1 MKLLLVHG
9 SETLDIE
16 GKDENDNDVFYTTT
30 IASLIVDD
38 LKNDGLLFR
47 DPIHKKIF
55 DAFDRGLD
63 TGNLPTA
70 QNFTSSEDQDVAV
83 LAADLL
89 STQYKLDD
97 WKRHRI
103 VVKTEED
110 VLKKT
115 VLMSIL
121 RFKDMVIEDRR
132 AAIVKELQSCTDPD
146 DQLILLQ
153 KKKKLDEI
161 RTRINRD
168 LGIVITK

>member
-1 MKLLLVHG
+1 MAG
-9 SETLDIE
+9 PSP
-16 GKDENDNDVFYTTT
+16 TT
-30 IASLIVDD
+30 IASAIVDD

-47 DPIHKKIF
+47 DPTHKKIF

-63 TGNLPTA
+63 ADNIPTA
-70 QNFTSSEDQDVAV
+70 QEFISSEDEDVAV
-83 LAADLL
+83 LAANLL

-97 WKRHRI
+97 WQRHRI
-103 VVKTEED
+103 VVRTEDD

-115 VLMSIL
+115 VLMSVS

-132 AAIVKELQSCTDPD
+132 TAIVNELQDCTDPD
-146 DQLILLQ
+146 EQLALLQ

-161 RTRINRD
+161 RTRINKD